1 MNKFNELKRE
11 YDKVCEGLTASLSYT
26 AVKDEFFRFY
36 RSCILKIWSGNEDYS
51 PDYANLLS
59 LLSGRDYSID
69 LVLTGMSLFI
79 EHKEEIKVPDFYRDL
94 TERDAK
100 EKKTLTRDF
109 LHAFNELMVASA
121 IINGDFTKEEATA
134 LTDIMQMLT
143 EQAKTAGA
151 SLPDDKDLFARVTP
165 RNDSSYFSKTV
176 TSVLTESD
184 PISSAMRKV
193 GSDLFGSDW
202 PLTPEAGDLFSP
214 YFPPSDPG
222 KNAGLSDNGP
232 EPAKPADPSAPG
244 TFSNV
249 TATEPEPE
257 ETLESLLAELD
268 ELVGLEGVKK
278 DVRSLMNFIKVTRI
292 REERGMKVP
301 AISCHLVFTGNP
313 GTGKTTV
320 ARLVAKLYHRIG
332 ILPKGQ
338 LVETDRSALVAGY
351 VGQTA
356 LKTQEVI
363 QKALG
368 GVLFIDEAYALTNDA
383 MDSYGREAVE
393 TILKAMEDHR
403 KELVVIVAGYTE
415 LMHDFIKSNPGLSS
429 RFSKYFE
436 FPDYTGEELVAI
448 YKMNAKKNGYSL
460 AEDAEA
466 ELKGHFDAL
475 YILRDEHF
483 GNGRTARN
491 LFEKSINAQA
501 NRLAEVTEN
510 LSDEDLQLITLS
522 DVRNAIGREEEED
535 KEAPEEAPETADAPA
550 EETPEAA
557 DVPSEEPAEPEAPD
571 ADPAPETESS
581 PNEGEPEPA
590 PEE

>member
-1 MNKFNELKRE
+1 
-11 YDKVCEGLTASLSYT
+11 
-26 AVKDEFFRFY
+26 
-36 RSCILKIWSGNEDYS
+36 
-51 PDYANLLS
+51 
-59 LLSGRDYSID
+59 
-69 LVLTGMSLFI
+69 MSLFT
-79 EHKEEIKVPDFYRDL
+79 EHKEEIKVPDFFRDL
-94 TERDAK
+94 AELDAK
-100 EKKTLTRDF
+100 EKKSLVREF
-109 LHAFNELMVASA
+109 LQAFNELMVASA

-143 EQAKTAGA
+143 EQAKAAGA
-151 SLPDDKDLFARVTP
+151 SLPEKTDLFARTTP

-176 TSVLTESD
+176 TSVLTEPD
-184 PISSAMRKV
+184 PISQAMRKV
-193 GSDLFGSDW
+193 GSDLFGADW
-202 PLTPEAGDLFSP
+202 PLAPEAGDLFSP
-214 YFPPSDPG
+214 YFPPS
-222 KNAGLSDNGP
+222 GP
-232 EPAKPADPSAPG
+232 STPSGPTNDGPAPEKPANPNSPG

-249 TATEPEPE
+249 TAVEPEPE
-257 ETLESLLAELD
+257 ETLESLLEELD
-268 ELVGLEGVKK
+268 ALVGLEGVKK

-301 AISCHLVFTGNP
+301 TISCHLVFTGNP

-332 ILPKGQ
+332 ILPKGH

-368 GVLFIDEAYALTNDA
+368 GVLFIDEAYALTNDE

-403 KELVVIVAGYTE
+403 KELVVIVAGYTQ

-436 FPDYTGEELVAI
+436 FPDYTGEELVEI
-448 YKMNAKKNGYSL
+448 YKLQAKKNGYNL
-460 AEDAEA
+460 ADDARA

-491 LFEKSINAQA
+491 LFEKSINEQA
-501 NRLAEVTEN
+501 NRLAANTEN
-510 LSDEDLQLITLS
+510 LTDEDLQTITLA
-522 DVRNAIGREEEED
+522 DVKAAIGREEEEEKD
-535 KEAPEEAPETADAPA
+535 VTEEPAADAPA
-550 EETPEAA
+550 EETPSETPESA
-557 DVPSEEPAEPEAPD
+557 PEEPAED
-571 ADPAPETESS
+571 SSAPETPMEES
-581 PNEGEPEPA
+581 PQEGEVPPEEGTPEPKSEPS